1 MNRSAIIT
9 ILKLAFAAC
18 LIWFVVDQAGGP
30 AKIANMLRNIDRQQ
44 WVVGLL
50 VMFGATSFS
59 MLRWHYLMKSVG
71 LNSTPLTALRLGFIG
86 VFFNNV
92 VPGLTGGDLVKAVYV
107 TRENPQ
113 QRPAAV
119 VSVIVDRIIGIV
131 ALALVAAVVIPFS
144 FSQYG
149 QAATGI
155 YGFLIVTFLA
165 AVLAL
170 SRRAKA
176 KIRSLLEKLG
186 YNADSRGA
194 DAIAKLD
201 QAVSMYRDRIR
212 QIIVALGM
220 SVVVHMLIIF
230 AISIFAGAL
239 IDGVTME
246 LSELGPVETVARQ
259 AELDAFGSLGLDAYC
274 SIVPIIMIISALPV
288 APNGWGVGE
297 AAFLYFFGEA
307 GVAKADATSLSLTF
321 RLTATL
327 ISLLGGVFLLLDRK
341 RVLEATGEQ
350 SDDPQAAAP
359 RGHEA

>member
-1 MNRSAIIT
+1 VSRSAIIT
-9 ILKLAFAAC
+9 ILKVVFAAC
-18 LIWFVVDQAGGP
+18 LIWFVVDNAGGP

-44 WVVGLL
+44 WLVGLSVML
-50 VMFGATSFS
+50 VGTSFS
-59 MLRWHYLMKSVG
+59 MLRWHYLMNSVG

-113 QRPAAV
+113 QRSAAV

-131 ALALVAAVVIPFS
+131 ALALVAAVVIPFN

-155 YGFLIVTFLA
+155 YGFLVVTA
-165 AVLAL
+165 VTAVLAL
-170 SRRAKA
+170 SRRTKA
-176 KIRSLLEKLG
+176 KIRSLLEKVG
-186 YNADSRGA
+186 FNADSRGA
-194 DAIAKLD
+194 GALTKVD

-212 QIIVALGM
+212 QIIIALGM
-220 SVVVHMLIIF
+220 SVVVHMLIIV

-239 IDGVTME
+239 IDGVTTE
-246 LSELGPVETVARQ
+246 LSDMDPSEAVARQ
-259 AELDAFGSLGLDAYC
+259 AELEVFDSLGLDAYC
-274 SIVPIIMIISALPV
+274 SIIPIIMIISALPV

-297 AAFLYFFGEA
+297 AAFVYFFGEA

-350 SDDPQAAAP
+350 AA
-359 RGHEA
+359 